1 VDTGP
6 FSQDAIALF
15 ANFLSS
21 LIYSTRGRILCVSRP
36 GSKANRLQL
45 SPQHLTGLAA
55 LRKPNNQEPPHTRRE
70 TPIYGGGSFGPHPG
84 KALVKLTASVLA
96 KTVVLSTILLDFAR
110 GAAAEGLLAGREDP
124 SKATGSRSAREEAAR
139 SIPLAKLSAQRKA
152 KASWVLSNGSIYRRL
167 PIRVVPCD
175 PDMYLFLVQ
184 HPDVVVNIW
193 EVMGASHLTMEQTGP
208 DSFRV
213 TDDIGTVG
221 TLEFLYR
228 SRDVH
233 LVYVDGTYRGPLF
246 GQPIRARGL
255 MLLTSDYLRD
265 TDGRCYITSRLDSF
279 MHIEPS
285 GVEFLTK
292 TFLPVVGKVADN
304 NFVQTAA
311 FLASVSRTA
320 EVNNPGVQ
328 RLASRLSKVQP
339 EIRKEFAQVAEQV
352 SQKALGPGKR
362 VAVGARQ
369 ADGEAPGSGAIR
381 VAQRPDPASP
391 LPAAD
396 LATTPLVQSQSET
409 VKTPPP
415 GPSAPS
421 PATPATPAQT
431 ASKPTP

>member
-1 VDTGP
+1 
-6 FSQDAIALF
+6 L
-15 ANFLSS
+15 
-21 LIYSTRGRILCVSRP
+21 
-36 GSKANRLQL
+36 
-45 SPQHLTGLAA
+45 
-55 LRKPNNQEPPHTRRE
+55 
-70 TPIYGGGSFGPHPG
+70 GGGIFGPHPG

-96 KTVVLSTILLDFAR
+96 RAVLLLTILLDSA
-110 GAAAEGLLAGREDP
+110 GGTAAEGLRAGRDDP
-124 SKATGSRSAREEAAR
+124 SKATGSRTIREESAR
-139 SIPLAKLSAQRKA
+139 SIPLAKLSAQGKA
-152 KASWVLSNGSIYRRL
+152 KAHWVLSQGTIFRRL

-175 PDMYLFLVQ
+175 PDMYVFLVQ

-193 EVMGASHLTMEQTGP
+193 EVMGASHLAMEQTGA
-208 DSFRV
+208 DSYRV

-221 TLEFLYR
+221 ILEFLYR

-255 MLLTSDYLRD
+255 MLLTSGYLRD
-265 TDGRCYITSRLDSF
+265 ADGRHYITSRLDSF
-279 MHIEPS
+279 MHVEPS

-328 RLASRLSKVQP
+328 RLASKLSKVQP
-339 EIRKEFAQVAEQV
+339 ETRKGFAQVAEQV
-352 SQKALGPGKR
+352 SQKALGAGKR
-362 VAVGARQ
+362 VAAGEPQ
-369 ADGEAPGSGAIR
+369 AEGESPVSGVIR
-381 VAQRPDPASP
+381 VAQRPDPAKP

-396 LATTPLVQSQSET
+396 LTTTPLVQSQPET
-409 VKTPPP
+409 LKTPPP
-415 GPSAPS
+415 GPSPPS